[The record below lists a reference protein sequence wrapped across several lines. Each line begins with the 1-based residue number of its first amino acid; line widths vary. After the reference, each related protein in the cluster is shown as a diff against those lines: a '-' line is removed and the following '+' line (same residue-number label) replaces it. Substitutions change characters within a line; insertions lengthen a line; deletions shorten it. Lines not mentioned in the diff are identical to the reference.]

1 MKRTVAV
8 LLALCLLLT
17 LSSCSMLARIKENAR
32 KNAEKVMLET
42 PEEGALPDLVAAAVE
57 KSFATAHGVTA
68 SSSARAGRPEVTGS
82 GDVSVLDAGADMLKK
97 LILDAGVGEKAHPV
111 TSAEE
116 TLLAGLD
123 LNGAKALRVD
133 RHTQEESVT
142 DENGREVTD
151 EEGKVL
157 TVPKL
162 SDNLLQ
168 ITADYFTR
176 EGDASVPADDAL
188 LEAVFGPKRDKDSLL
203 EKAAVWEGYLADLDY
218 TFTYLEP
225 RVEATLDLENGRLES
240 AVFYKSVRVTLTGTG
255 VGALA
260 HCGALTVVFDLNEET
275 AYDFDYLHLET
286 E

>member
-42 PEEGALPDLVAAAVE
+42 PEEGALPDLVAKAVE
-57 KSFATAHGVTA
+57 KSFSTAHGVTA
-68 SSSARAGRPEVTGS
+68 SASAEVGRPEVTGS
-82 GDVSVLDAGADMLKK
+82 GDVSVLNAGADMLKK
-97 LILDAGVGEKAHPV
+97 LILDAGVGEPSHPV
-111 TSAEE
+111 TNAGE
-116 TLLAGLD
+116 TLLASFS
-123 LNGAKALRVD
+123 LNGAKALHVE

-142 DENGREVTD
+142 DEDGREVTD

-162 SDNLLQ
+162 SDNLVR

-176 EGDASVPADDAL
+176 EGDVSVPAGDAEI
-188 LEAVFGPKRDKDSLL
+188 EAVFGPKRDKEDLL
-203 EKAAVWEGYLADLDY
+203 QKAAVWEGYLADLDY

-225 RVEATLDLENGRLES
+225 KVDVTLDIENGRLES
-240 AVFYKSVRVTLTGTG
+240 AVFYKSVRVTLKGTG

-260 HCGALTVVFDLNEET
+260 HCGALTVVFDLNEKT